1 MSAKGNQTTSLI
13 YFKEKYKQNIEERDI
28 NGSTP
33 LHLAC
38 EKGNEEIIIFL
49 LSLGCN
55 INCKDKFGRT
65 PLFICILN
73 NQIKIIK
80 KLIQRGA
87 DFNIK
92 DFNENLLNKEKSN
105 KVFIDI
111 IKKVFIK
118 KNICE
123 KLFFNPEINVN
134 KFNKI
139 NMFLFLGINFFVCFT
154 SLFAILSQ
162 RNNFV
167 LNIIYFCFIVL
178 LFGLYFMLFLSNPG
192 KVENIEKNNF
202 LNLIEKGENLNYYCP
217 KCIIKKNFKIKH
229 CLICN
234 FCVYRFDHH
243 CFWVDNCIGEKNYI
257 LFYTFVVYINIFILF
272 NIFISIYGKIFLIFF
287 RIF

>member
-118 KNICE
+118 KNI
-123 KLFFNPEINVN
+123 
-134 KFNKI
+134 
-139 NMFLFLGINFFVCFT
+139 
-154 SLFAILSQ
+154 
-162 RNNFV
+162 
-167 LNIIYFCFIVL
+167 
-178 LFGLYFMLFLSNPG
+178 
-192 KVENIEKNNF
+192 
-202 LNLIEKGENLNYYCP
+202 
-217 KCIIKKNFKIKH
+217 
-229 CLICN
+229 
-234 FCVYRFDHH
+234 
-243 CFWVDNCIGEKNYI
+243 
-257 LFYTFVVYINIFILF
+257 
-272 NIFISIYGKIFLIFF
+272 
-287 RIF
+287 